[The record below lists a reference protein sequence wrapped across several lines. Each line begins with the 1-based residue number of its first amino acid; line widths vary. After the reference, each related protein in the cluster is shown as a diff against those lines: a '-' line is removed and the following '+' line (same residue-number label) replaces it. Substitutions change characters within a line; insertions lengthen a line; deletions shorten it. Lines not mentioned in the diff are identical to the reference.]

1 MKKHYLLLTAFLFIG
16 FMYTSCKEKADNLR
30 VTYEVTTNKENF
42 DISYIDENGKKIE
55 KTISGKDWTT
65 SLIGKE
71 GDSVSISI
79 KSHNINDKIAA
90 KIIYDNNVIK
100 EIVTYGQLS
109 DEYVAAN
116 ISSILPY

>member
-1 MKKHYLLLTAFLFIG
+1 MKKYYLLLTAFLFIG
-16 FMYTSCKEKADNLR
+16 FMYTSCKEKANNLR

-42 DISYIDENGKKIE
+42 DISYLDENGNIIE

-65 SLIGKE
+65 SFTGKE

-79 KSHNINDKIAA
+79 NSHNLNDKITA

-100 EIVTYGQLS
+100 EVVNYGQLS
-109 DEYVAAN
+109 DEYVQAKL
-116 ISSILPY
+116 STILPF

>member
-1 MKKHYLLLTAFLFIG
+1 MKKYYLLLTAFLFIG
-16 FMYTSCKEKADNLR
+16 FMYTSCKEKSDNLR

-42 DISYIDENGKKIE
+42 DISYLDENENIIE

-65 SLIGKE
+65 SFTGKE

-79 KSHNINDKIAA
+79 NSHNLNDKITA

-100 EIVTYGQLS
+100 EVVNYGQLS
-109 DEYVAAN
+109 DEYVQAKL
-116 ISSILPY
+116 STILPF

>member
-1 MKKHYLLLTAFLFIG
+1 
-16 FMYTSCKEKADNLR
+16 MYTSCKEKADNLK

-65 SLIGKE
+65 SFIGKE

-79 KSHNINDKIAA
+79 KSHNLNDKIAA
-90 KIIYDNNVIK
+90 KIIYDNNVIQ